1 MILTPTSLSLA
12 ENASTTSAIVLSTIA
27 ITDDGQGTNTLS
39 LSGTDA
45 GFFEI
50 DGNQLRLKA
59 GTVLDFE
66 AKTSYLV
73 RVNVDDTTIGGTP
86 DAFADFTL
94 SITDIADA
102 PSLTSVVVNGGDAFA
117 LAAQRSQITSLV
129 VTFSVPVVL
138 GSNPFSIVNNG
149 LTSLLGSPVAID
161 PSQILITGS
170 GSTYT
175 IRFGAGPGVV
185 TRDTSTGL
193 GRGNSL
199 ADGNFLMTIDPSKVT
214 DLSAVQTLTPTNSFG
229 DGDNEFGDRAV
240 DNFFRLFGDADG
252 NGIVNSLDTGAFSR
266 APRPTTP
273 PSTSTATGWF
283 RSPPTTS
290 TAPVS

>member
-1 MILTPTSLSLA
+1 M
-12 ENASTTSAIVLSTIA
+12 
-27 ITDDGQGTNTLS
+27 
-39 LSGTDA
+39 
-45 GFFEI
+45 
-50 DGNQLRLKA
+50 RLKA

-102 PSLTSVVVNGGDAFA
+102 PSLPLSFVNGGDAFA

-240 DNFFRLFGDADG
+240 DNFFDCLVMR
-252 NGIVNSLDTGAFSR
+252 
-266 APRPTTP
+266 
-273 PSTSTATGWF
+273 TAM
-283 RSPPTTS
+283 
-290 TAPVS
+290 AL